1 AILKLIAAKDASPHN
16 APLTITITPEG
27 KSATHATVALTSASV
42 NNGVPQGFPDF
53 IIPTSPHLWL
63 TMLPPKPPAKKPKP

>member
-1 AILKLIAAKDASPHN
+1 MNKTMPQ
-16 APLTITITPEG
+16 PLTITITPEG
-27 KSATHATVALTSASV
+27 KPATQATVALTSASV

-63 TMLPPKPPAKKPKP
+63 TVLPAKPPAKKPNP